1 MLTAM
6 DGLPVTVRLLDPPL
20 HEFLPAEE
28 MIDEAFCKDIGL
40 SKEEVIGA
48 IKKMEEV
55 NPMLGLRGCRLGI
68 TIPELVEMQ
77 ARALFEA
84 AVSNMEKGL
93 DPRAEIMVP
102 LVGAVSE
109 FVHQKEIIKSVAEKV
124 FLEKGK
130 RVQYKIGTMIEV
142 PRAALIAGE
151 LAKAGAEFFSYGT
164 NDLTQMTF
172 GFSRDDVGTFMPTYL
187 KGGILERDPF
197 VTIDEEG
204 VGQLIKNSAI
214 QGKECAINCIA
225 KAGIC
230 GEHGGDPTSIRFFIR
245 AGLDYISC
253 SPARLPVARLAAA
266 QCAVEDRDRAK
277 EIARNNAQRALKLKE
292 EEKDKNFK

>member
-28 MIDEAFCKDIGL
+28 MIDDDFCKDIGL
-40 SKEEVIGA
+40 TKEEVIGA

-102 LVGAVSE
+102 LVGTVRE
-109 FVHQKEIIKSVAEKV
+109 FIHQKDIIKSVADKV

-142 PRAALIAGE
+142 PRAALIAGD
-151 LAKAGAEFFSYGT
+151 LAEAGAEFFSYGT

-187 KGGILERDPF
+187 KGGIIERDPF

-204 VGQLIKNSAI
+204 VGQLIKSSAEK
-214 QGKECAINCIA
+214 GKECAINCIA

-277 EIARNNAQRALKLKE
+277 EVARNNAQRALKLKE

>member
-1 MLTAM
+1 M

-28 MIDEAFCKDIGL
+28 MIDDDFCKDIGL
-40 SKEEVIGA
+40 TKEEVIGA

-102 LVGAVSE
+102 LVGTVRE
-109 FVHQKEIIKSVAEKV
+109 FIHQKDIIKSVADKV

-142 PRAALIAGE
+142 PRAALIAGD
-151 LAKAGAEFFSYGT
+151 LAEAGAEFFSYGT

-187 KGGILERDPF
+187 KGGIIERDPF

-204 VGQLIKNSAI
+204 VGQLIKSSAEK
-214 QGKECAINCIA
+214 GKECAINCIA

-277 EIARNNAQRALKLKE
+277 EVARNNAQRALKLKE